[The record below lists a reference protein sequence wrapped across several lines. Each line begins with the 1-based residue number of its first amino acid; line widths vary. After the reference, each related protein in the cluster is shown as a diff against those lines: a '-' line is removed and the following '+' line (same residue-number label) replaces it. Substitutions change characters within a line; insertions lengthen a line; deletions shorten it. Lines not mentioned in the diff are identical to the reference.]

1 MQRRDFLK
9 LSAGTAAAA
18 AFASR
23 ASAQGAVKEIRIG
36 YQKTGV
42 LVITR
47 QRATLEKH
55 FTPQGIDVKWV
66 EFSSGPPMME
76 AMNVGSVDYGAVGD
90 SPPVFAQA
98 AGAAIVYA
106 AGQPITNGQGILVPK
121 DSSIRSIADL
131 KGKRIGFTKGSSAHN
146 VVVQTLEKAG
156 LTYADI
162 TPVYLTPPD
171 AGPAFANGSI
181 EAWAIWDPYF
191 AIGETKQN
199 GRILI
204 NAREVTKTN
213 SFYIANREFAKNHG
227 AILQQIVD
235 VTTATGKWAEQNRD
249 EVAKSLGRDHRC
261 SAGHPGRRRRSREFR
276 DRPRHRRHR
285 RDPAGRRRPLLQ
297 ARPDPEA
304 DRHPRHR
311 LAQHGDLIVPT
322 NLPISKGL
330 NMRRIIQRLIAA
342 HRAVDRHRRRCGR
355 HLLRSGQ
362 GRPHRLPEIRQAGAA
377 QEQGHAGAEAGGR
390 RLQGGVD
397 RIPVRPAA
405 ARSAQCRRDR
415 FRQHRRSPADLRAGR
430 RRADPVCRL

>member
-9 LSAGTAAAA
+9 LSAGTAAASM
-18 AFASR
+18 FAPR
-23 ASAQGAVKEIRIG
+23 VRAQGVPKEIRIG

-55 FTPQGIDVKWV
+55 FASQGIEVKWV

-121 DSSIRSIADL
+121 DSPIRSIADL

-146 VVVQTLEKAG
+146 LVVQTLEKAE

-213 SFYIANREFAKNHG
+213 SFYIANREFAQNHS

-235 VTTATGKWAEQNRD
+235 VTTATGQWAEQHRD
-249 EVAKSLGRDHRC
+249 EVARSLAAITGV
-261 SAGHPGRRRRSREFR
+261 
-276 DRPRHRRHR
+276 
-285 RDPAGRRRPLLQ
+285 PLDIQ
-297 ARPDPEA
+297 TVAA
-304 DRHPRHR
+304 DRANFVIGPLTDDIVTTQQGVADRFYK
-311 LAQHGDLIVPT
+311 LGLIPK
-322 NLPISKGL
+322 PI
-330 NMRRIIQRLIAA
+330 
-342 HRAVDRHRRRCGR
+342 V
-355 HLLRSGQ
+355 
-362 GRPHRLPEIRQAGAA
+362 IRDIVW
-377 QEQGHAGAEAGGR
+377 R
-390 RLQGGVD
+390 N
-397 RIPVRPAA
+397 PAA
-405 ARSAQCRRDR
+405 
-415 FRQHRRSPADLRAGR
+415 
-430 RRADPVCRL
+430 